1 MGNII
6 CIILIIVWAVC
17 LIGMVYSAIQASKSL
32 KRLKRNDA
40 VWFYRTRLI
49 RRCSPDIELVE
60 KIINKHSYEDM
71 LNSCKPLEDKYWFT
85 EEEIEKIDSNHIA
98 HITEKYIEKKKAKE

>member
-6 CIILIIVWAVC
+6 CIILIVVWVMC

-32 KRLKRNDA
+32 KRLRRNDA
-40 VWFYRTRLI
+40 VWFYRTGLI
-49 RRCSPDIELVE
+49 QRCSPDIELAE

-71 LNSCKPLEDKYWFT
+71 LNSCKPLEDEYWFT
-85 EEEIEKIDSNHIA
+85 PEEIEEIDSNHVYRLIKTYLA
-98 HITEKYIEKKKAKE
+98 EKGKE